1 MRPAPFFVSGPVPR
15 SPRPRPRPLHRGRPL
30 FRFRHREA
38 PPFRVPGAV
47 PVFPPSLSPFPP
59 QPRVRPVAS
68 VRAAP
73 SCAVALS
80 AHSALPSLC
89 DNMAGA
95 FLSACLSSFPD
106 IVSNLRGISY
116 FLPAFV
122 VSMCLWIYLLAAPGF
137 PVLFCAV
144 FPCLVCC
151 CSRASVP
158 LHTALPLFVRLVRL
172 FSRLAVSVFTASL
185 SVVLPRFRAFTFPS
199 VFLSPCFSS
208 VARLCAA
215 CFSGWDGGSHGTLV
229 GRGVIASEV
238 VYMRLI
244 CFSSVKCLLFSCGC
258 FVFCEWFRGH
268 RAALC
273 QTVFLHLCVSLRPS
287 LFFFLHWY
295 CFCALHLFFSYR
307 EVLLP
312 YAVWGLCITAI
323 SLCRPAQLLSAPC
336 LVCGCYSWV
345 DGF

>member
-1 MRPAPFFVSGPVPR
+1 MIIWLGLSCQHVSRLSLILRPIYAEYLIFFQ
-15 SPRPRPRPLHRGRPL
+15 LL
-30 FRFRHREA
+30 
-38 PPFRVPGAV
+38 
-47 PVFPPSLSPFPP
+47 
-59 QPRVRPVAS
+59 
-68 VRAAP
+68 
-73 SCAVALS
+73 
-80 AHSALPSLC
+80 
-89 DNMAGA
+89 
-95 FLSACLSSFPD
+95 SFPCA
-106 IVSNLRGISY
+106 SGST
-116 FLPAFV
+116 P
-122 VSMCLWIYLLAAPGF
+122 LAAPGF

-323 SLCRPAQLLSAPC
+323 SLCRPAQLISAPC